1 MKEKGVELL
10 KTHLKGETN
19 SMGFS
24 KDFLWGTATASY
36 QIEGGAFEDGRGYT
50 VWDDFCRTPGKVFS
64 MHNGD
69 VACDHYH
76 RYKEDVKMMADMG
89 IKAYRFS
96 IAWSRILPEGK
107 GEINQKGI
115 DFYNSLIDELIKYN
129 IKPCLTL
136 FHWDL
141 PFGLYRL
148 GGWQNPQI
156 VDWFAEYAKIV
167 AENFGDRVK
176 FFMTFN
182 EPQCFIGL
190 GHVTGEHAPGNLMSR
205 RSVLEMAHHVMMAHG
220 KAVQAIRSIVP
231 DAQIGYAPTSTPVIP
246 LTDSKEDIEAARKAY
261 FAVEDK
267 TEYMW
272 STSWWSDPVM
282 LGAYPED
289 GLKLFEK
296 DLPDFKPEDLKLMN
310 QPIDFYGQNIYN
322 GYVVKSDGNGGYT
335 SVERPVGYPRTGNG
349 WPVVPESLYWG
360 PRFLYE
366 RYKKPIVITEN
377 GCCCADVV
385 SLDGQV
391 HDPGRIDFYH
401 RYLREL
407 KKAVEDGVDVAGYF
421 AWSVMDN
428 FEWAKGYSDRFGLVY
443 VDYTTQERILKD
455 SAHWYSEVIRK
466 NGENL

>member
-1 MKEKGVELL
+1 
-10 KTHLKGETN
+10 
-19 SMGFS
+19 MGFS
-24 KDFLWGTATASY
+24 KGFLWGTATASY

-335 SVERPVGYPRTGNG
+335 FVERPVGYPRTGNG
-349 WPVVPESLYWG
+349 WPVVPKSLYWG

-391 HDPGRIDFYH
+391 HDPGRIDLYH